1 MDVGETVV
9 LLSDVDG
16 MPAGKEGVVMKVRD
30 DILLIRIR
38 SAERQEEFVLAKCWE
53 VLPARTVETASC
65 LLIEEAKQWIADPRG
80 ITRWREEDIVRREA
94 QNCD

>member
-9 LLSDVDG
+9 LVSDVDG

-38 SAERQEEFVLAKCWE
+38 SERQEEFVLAKCWE
-53 VLPARTVETASC
+53 VLPACTVETASC
-65 LLIEEAKQWIADPRG
+65 LHAEEAKQWIADRRG
-80 ITRWREEDIVRREA
+80 ITRWR
-94 QNCD
+94 